1 MSPLVLFIMMVVACA
16 AMLTA
21 HVALVIGL
29 AKHIPR
35 YRALVAVFVPPLGA
49 YWAIR
54 AKQHVRGA
62 AWILAAIVYVVLRLI
77 G

>member
-1 MSPLVLFIMMVVACA
+1 MNPLVLFIMMVLACA

-21 HVALVIGL
+21 HVAIVIGL

-35 YRALVAVFVPPLGA
+35 YRALVAVVAPPLGA

-54 AKQHVRGA
+54 AKQHVRGGV
-62 AWILAAIVYVVLRLI
+62 WIIATTAYLVLRLV

>member
-1 MSPLVLFIMMVVACA
+1 MNPLVLFVMMVLACA

-54 AKQHVRGA
+54 AKQHVRGV
-62 AWILAAIVYVVLRLI
+62 AWIIAASAYVVMRLL